1 LLFQIKPVETKEIDS
16 VMQNNTAEVKK
27 ETPKEK
33 LNKTISNLK
42 LDGHTIELIVKFIN
56 EYQ

>member
-1 LLFQIKPVETKEIDS
+1 MKPVETKEIDS